1 MTKLTVAFQNFAS
14 AYKKHVKTDYV
25 MNWEI
30 WREEIMVHLK
40 LVRQPVLKKQSGFRS
55 GACVAKGVC
64 SLLCLLLQT
73 GWYALLYSAKCRG
86 L

>member
-1 MTKLTVAFQNFAS
+1 
-14 AYKKHVKTDYV
+14 
-25 MNWEI
+25 
-30 WREEIMVHLK
+30 MVHLK